1 MEYSTSAG
9 SGHFTFHNV
18 SINTGFQQCVL
29 RCLSSLHSTM
39 FLLIRGNDYGNRVRN
54 SPLHSTMF
62 LLIRGDEAPWM
73 WKNTFTFHNVS
84 INTTSPFCICRNK
97 MTLHSTM
104 FLLILAAKENKN
116 FKAFVFTFHNVS
128 INTTAWF
135 DCVMEFLTLHSIMF
149 LLILRQHCLRM
160 RCGSTLHSTMFLLI
174 PEAPQMH

>member
-1 MEYSTSAG
+1 MFLLILAG
-9 SGHFTFHNV
+9 TLKTGQSNPNFTFHNG
-18 SINTGFQQCVL
+18 SINTRWNIAQAQAL
-29 RCLSSLHSTM
+29 DTLQSTM

-128 INTTAWF
+128 INTKDRTASSIRT
-135 DCVMEFLTLHSIMF
+135 FLY
-149 LLILRQHCLRM
+149 
-160 RCGSTLHSTMFLLI
+160 I
-174 PEAPQMH
+174 PQCFY